1 MYPNT
6 SHVFDAWTVQD
17 AFVYTHRFNLNRAAW
32 QRSLSSTSHS
42 YLLPFLDCLSAASKS
57 WRKIIRKYI
66 IQVLLRYSTAMD
78 KPMDLERCSNIKLID
93 IRLNKLDWKSGKL
106 ETAIQKMTLRDI
118 LRIGQMYKII
128 HGSWWNL
135 PAMRGWFLQDLLS
148 YLAIS

>member
-32 QRSLSSTSHS
+32 QRSFSSTSHS
-42 YLLPFLDCLSAASKS
+42 YLLLFLDCLSAASKS

-78 KPMDLERCSNIKLID
+78 KSMDLERCSNIKLID

-106 ETAIQKMTLRDI
+106 MTAIQKMTLRDI